1 MDVNEATRIDV
12 GALGLISDPE
22 TPLNELVVTSDS
34 PNFLGWYPASG
45 EIEVMFDR
53 VPVGSDGVARSGL
66 IFVEVFD
73 GDRTGSGTL
82 VFNVVQNGQPRW
94 LPLPAVSLTEDGQTS
109 FNLLNYLRDTD
120 IDGNEVSA
128 SNLAVQVRN
137 ISDETLVRAT
147 IRDGHFLDIETVDDD
162 VYGMLEL
169 TLRASDELQ
178 VSDTVMTVIVQN
190 VNDAPRFDFGAHSHL
205 SLRPG
210 EQTAF
215 DLRSMVTDVD
225 GATRTSGWK
234 SAPRRLGK
242 TVQPSHGNRRRL
254 R

>member
-1 MDVNEATRIDV
+1 MIRPTSSAGTRRQGDRGHV
-12 GALGLISDPE
+12 RSGARQL
-22 TPLNELVVTSDS
+22 
-34 PNFLGWYPASG
+34 
-45 EIEVMFDR
+45 
-53 VPVGSDGVARSGL
+53 DGVARSGL

-82 VFNVVQNGQPRW
+82 EFNVVQNGQPRW

-162 VYGMLEL
+162 VYGCW
-169 TLRASDELQ
+169 S
-178 VSDTVMTVIVQN
+178 
-190 VNDAPRFDFGAHSHL
+190 
-205 SLRPG
+205 
-210 EQTAF
+210 
-215 DLRSMVTDVD
+215 
-225 GATRTSGWK
+225 
-234 SAPRRLGK
+234 
-242 TVQPSHGNRRRL
+242 
-254 R
+254 